1 MKVVARRKV
10 SGANRMGG
18 YVHDVEIEGGRHRLV
33 VDEPLEAGGT
43 DIGPAPTRLLA
54 AGLASCIAITIEM
67 YAQRKEW
74 DVGAVEVDV
83 DVTYEDFT
91 PSSFAAT
98 IRLPPGLSDA
108 QRQQLLVIARK
119 CPVHKVLT
127 AETPVSVS
135 DRLEDQADA

>member
-10 SGANRMGG
+10 SGANRMVG

-43 DIGPAPTRLLA
+43 DSGPSPTRLLA

-67 YAQRKEW
+67 YAERKEW
-74 DVGAVEVDV
+74 DVGPVEVEVDV
-83 DVTYEDFT
+83 AYEDFT

-98 IRLPPGLSDA
+98 IRLPAGLGEE
-108 QRQQLLVIARK
+108 RRRLLLAIARK
-119 CPVHKVLT
+119 CPVHKVI
-127 AETPVSVS
+127 ASETPVS
-135 DRLEDQADA
+135 DRIEDSTDA